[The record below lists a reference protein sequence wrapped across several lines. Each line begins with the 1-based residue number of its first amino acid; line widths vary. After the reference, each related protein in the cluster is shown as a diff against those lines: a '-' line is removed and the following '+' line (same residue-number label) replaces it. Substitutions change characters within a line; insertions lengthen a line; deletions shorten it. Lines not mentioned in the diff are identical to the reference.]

1 MEAEKLPKLTPQQ
14 NKAVLYYCSSCCG
27 NKTAS
32 YRKAYDCS
40 KMSEKTIWKEACE
53 LFKNPNVTPWI
64 DYYNKVIQQHTENE
78 IKYTRTDFMNDLM
91 RIRTKTED
99 NSKTV
104 SVALK
109 ATELMGK
116 ASGLL
121 NDNKEATPSVIVQM
135 GTIEKDGKALEF
147 KVGED
152 VIKTS

>member
-1 MEAEKLPKLTPQQ
+1 MDFEQLPKLTPQQ
-14 NKAVLYYCSSCCG
+14 NKAVLLYCSSCSG
-27 NKTAS
+27 NKTAA
-32 YRKAYDCS
+32 YRQAYDCS

-53 LFKNPNVTPWI
+53 LFKNPKVAPWI

-78 IKYTRTDFMNDLM
+78 IKYTRTEFMNDLM
-91 RIRTKTED
+91 RIRAKTED

-121 NDNKEATPSVIVQM
+121 NDNKEATSSVIVQM

-152 VIKTS
+152 VNKTS